1 MIVTILGGFIS
12 FALLILGLTAVANF
26 LFFPRLK
33 KIQPAQQPKM
43 SILIPA
49 RNETAVIGQTIHALL
64 SQTYA
69 NFELILLDDQSD
81 DGTGTTATQAAGG
94 DGRFRLISGT
104 PLPPGWLGK
113 NWACHQLSQAATG
126 DYLLFA
132 DADVRWAPGAVAA
145 LLALAQREQAD
156 LLTVWPTQHTETWAE
171 RLVVPLMS
179 FAILCYLPILP
190 VHYTNLPA
198 FAAANG
204 QCLLFRRGAYEQVG
218 GHTAVH
224 HNVIED
230 VALAKTIKSHG
241 LRLRMADGN
250 RLVSCRMYQN
260 WPEVRAGFA
269 KNILAG
275 HGGSAPFLLLSTIFH
290 WLVFLFPWV
299 WFAATL
305 NVWPLILGLGGVIL
319 RGGTAVF
326 THQRPLDAL
335 LMPVSVLLMTR
346 IAWQSIH
353 WQRKGTAEWK
363 GRRLDPHPN
372 PLPGREREPAPAPS
386 PSQGEGW
393 DGGEL

>member
-1 MIVTILGGFIS
+1 MTLTLFEEFIS
-12 FALLILGLTAVANF
+12 LALLILGMTAVSNF

-33 KIQPAQQPKM
+33 ATQLAHQPKL

-49 RNETAVIGQTIHALL
+49 RNEAAVIGQTIRALL
-64 SQTYA
+64 GQSYG

-81 DGTGTTATQAAGG
+81 DGTGAAATQAAHGNP
-94 DGRFRLISGT
+94 RFRLISGT

-113 NWACHQLSQAATG
+113 NWACHQLSQAATS

-132 DADVRWAPGAVAA
+132 DADVRWAPDALAA
-145 LLALAQREQAD
+145 LLALAQREQAG
-156 LLTVWPTQHTETWAE
+156 LLTVWPTQQTETWAE

-190 VHYTNLPA
+190 VHYTRWPA

-204 QCLLFRRGAYEQVG
+204 QCLLFRRAAYEKVG

-224 HNVIED
+224 NNVIED
-230 VALAKTIKSHG
+230 VALAKAIKSHR

-275 HGGSAPFLLLSTIFH
+275 HGGSVPFLLLSTLFH
-290 WLVFLFPWV
+290 WLVFLFPWL
-299 WFAATL
+299 WFAVTL
-305 NVWPLILGLGGVIL
+305 DVWLLVLGLAGVVL

-326 THQRPLDAL
+326 THQRLLDAIF
-335 LMPVSVLLMTR
+335 MPVSVLLMTR
-346 IAWQSIH
+346 IACQSIQ
-353 WQRKGTAEWK
+353 WQRHGTAEWK
-363 GRRLDPHPN
+363 GRRLGIRD
-372 PLPGREREPAPAPS
+372 
-386 PSQGEGW
+386 
-393 DGGEL
+393 

>member
-1 MIVTILGGFIS
+1 MFLTILGGFIS
-12 FALLILGLTAVANF
+12 FALLILGITAVSNF
-26 LFFPRLK
+26 FFFPRLK
-33 KIQPAQQPKM
+33 ATQPAQQPKL

-49 RNETAVIGQTIHALL
+49 RNETAVIGQTIRALL
-64 SQTYA
+64 GQTYR

-81 DGTGTTATQAAGG
+81 DGTGAIATQAANG
-94 DGRFRLISGT
+94 DPRFRMISGT

-126 DYLLFA
+126 QYLLFA
-132 DADVRWAPGAVAA
+132 DADVRWAPEALAA
-145 LLALAQREQAD
+145 LLALAQTGQAD
-156 LLTVWPTQHTETWAE
+156 LLTVWPTQQTETWPE

-204 QCLLFRRGAYEQVG
+204 QCLLFRRAAYEKVG

-224 HNVIED
+224 NNVIED
-230 VALAKTIKSHG
+230 VALAKAIKAHQ

-260 WPEVRAGFA
+260 WPEVRGGFA

-275 HGGSAPFLLLSTIFH
+275 HGSSVPFLLLSTVFH
-290 WLVFLFPWV
+290 WLLFLFPWL

-305 NVWPLILGLGGVIL
+305 DVWPLGLGMAGVIL

-363 GRRLDPHPN
+363 GRKLDPHPN
-372 PLPGREREPAPAPS
+372 PLPPREREPAPS

-393 DGGEL
+393 DGGRS

>member
-1 MIVTILGGFIS
+1 MFLTILGGFIS
-12 FALLILGLTAVANF
+12 LALAILGITAVSNF

-33 KIQPAQQPKM
+33 ATQPAAQPKL
-43 SILIPA
+43 SVLIPA
-49 RNETAVIGQTIHALL
+49 RNETAVIGQTIRALL
-64 SQTYA
+64 RQTYR

-81 DGTGTTATQAAGG
+81 DGTGAVATAAAN
-94 DGRFRLISGT
+94 DDARFRLLSGA

-126 DYLLFA
+126 EYLLFA
-132 DADVRWAPGAVAA
+132 DADVRWAPEALAA
-145 LLALAQREQAD
+145 LLALALSEQAD
-156 LLTVWPTQHTETWAE
+156 LLTVWPTQQTETWAE

-179 FAILCYLPILP
+179 LAILGYLPIVP

-224 HNVIED
+224 RNVIED

-250 RLVSCRMYQN
+250 RLVSCRMYQS

-275 HGGSAPFLLLSTIFH
+275 HGGSVPFLLLSTLFH
-290 WLVFLFPWV
+290 WLVFLFPWF
-299 WFAATL
+299 WFVATL
-305 NVWPLILGLGGVIL
+305 DYWPLGLGLAGVVL

-326 THQRPLDAL
+326 TRQRPLDAL
-335 LMPVSVLLMTR
+335 LMPLSVLLMSR
-346 IAWQSIH
+346 IAFQSIQ
-353 WQRKGTAEWK
+353 WQRRGTAEWK
-363 GRRLDPHPN
+363 GRILDPHPN
-372 PLPGREREPAPAPS
+372 PLPGRQREPAPAPS
-386 PSQGEGW
+386 PSQGEGR

>member
-1 MIVTILGGFIS
+1 MIVTLLGGFIS
-12 FALLILGLTAVANF
+12 FALLILGITAVANV

-33 KIQPAQQPKM
+33 ATQAAQQPRL

-145 LLALAQREQAD
+145 LLALAQGEQAD

-305 NVWPLILGLGGVIL
+305 NVWPLILGLGGGDFA
-319 RGGTAVF
+319 GGNGRFHPPT
-326 THQRPLDAL
+326 PPS
-335 LMPVSVLLMTR
+335 MPCSC
-346 IAWQSIH
+346 
-353 WQRKGTAEWK
+353 
-363 GRRLDPHPN
+363 
-372 PLPGREREPAPAPS
+372 PS
-386 PSQGEGW
+386 
-393 DGGEL
+393 LFC

>member
-1 MIVTILGGFIS
+1 MILTILGGFVS
-12 FALLILGLTAVANF
+12 LALLILGITAVSNF
-26 LFFPRLK
+26 IFFPRLK
-33 KIQPAQQPKM
+33 PTQHTTHPKL

-49 RNETAVIGQTIHALL
+49 RNETAVIDQTIRALL
-64 SQTYA
+64 QQTYP

-81 DGTGTTATQAAGG
+81 DGTGDTATKAANG
-94 DGRFRLISGT
+94 DTRFQLMTGT

-132 DADVRWAPGAVAA
+132 DADVCWAPEALAA
-145 LLALAQREQAD
+145 LVTRAQTEQAD
-156 LLTVWPTQHTETWAE
+156 LLTVWPTQQTETWAE

-190 VHYTNLPA
+190 VHFTHLPA

-204 QCLLFRRGAYEQVG
+204 QCLLFRRSAYEQIG
-218 GHTAVH
+218 GHTAVRN
-224 HNVIED
+224 NVIED
-230 VALAKTIKSHG
+230 VALAKAIKSHK

-260 WPEVRAGFA
+260 WPKVRAGFA

-275 HGGSAPFLLLSTIFH
+275 HGGSIPFLLLSTIFH
-290 WLVFLFPWV
+290 WLVFLFPWL
-299 WFAATL
+299 WFAASL
-305 NVWPLILGLGGVIL
+305 NMWPLVLGLAGVAL

-335 LMPVSVLLMTR
+335 LMPASVLLMTR
-346 IAWQSIH
+346 IAFQSIQ
-353 WQRKGTAEWK
+353 WQRRGTAEWK
-363 GRRLDPHPN
+363 GRKLDPHLN
-372 PLPGREREPAPAPS
+372 FPS
-386 PSQGEGW
+386 EKRLDTSVNMDQLLIEQN
-393 DGGEL
+393 ELIE

>member
-1 MIVTILGGFIS
+1 MILTILGGFTS
-12 FALLILGLTAVANF
+12 FALLILGITAVSNF

-33 KIQPAQQPKM
+33 ATQLAQQPKL

-49 RNETAVIGQTIHALL
+49 RNEAVVIGQTIRALL
-64 SQTYA
+64 AQTVT

-81 DGTGTTATQAAGG
+81 DGTGAIATQAANG
-94 DGRFRLISGT
+94 DARFRLLSGT

-126 DYLLFA
+126 EYLLFA
-132 DADVRWAPGAVAA
+132 DADVRWAPNALAA
-145 LLALAQREQAD
+145 LLALAQTEQAD
-156 LLTVWPTQHTETWAE
+156 LLTVWPTQQTETWPE

-204 QCLLFRRGAYEQVG
+204 QCLLFRREAYEKVG

-224 HNVIED
+224 NNVIED
-230 VALAKTIKSHG
+230 VALAKAIKAHK

-275 HGGSAPFLLLSTIFH
+275 HGNSIPFLLLSTVFH
-290 WLVFLFPWV
+290 WIIFLFPWL
-299 WFAATL
+299 WFATTL
-305 NVWPLILGLGGVIL
+305 DVWPLGLGLAGVVL

-335 LMPVSVLLMTR
+335 LMPISVLMMTR
-346 IAWQSIH
+346 IAFQSIQ
-353 WQRKGTAEWK
+353 WQRHGTAEWK
-363 GRRLDPHPN
+363 GRRLEIGD
-372 PLPGREREPAPAPS
+372 
-386 PSQGEGW
+386 
-393 DGGEL
+393 

>member
-1 MIVTILGGFIS
+1 MILTILGGFIL
-12 FALLILGLTAVANF
+12 FALLILGITAVSNF

-33 KIQPAQQPKM
+33 PTQPAQQPKL

-49 RNETAVIGQTIHALL
+49 RNETAVIGQTIRSLL
-64 SQTYA
+64 AQTIA

-81 DGTGTTATQAAGG
+81 DGTGAVATEAAG
-94 DGRFRLISGT
+94 DDARFKLISGK

-132 DADVRWAPGAVAA
+132 DADVRWAPEALAG
-145 LLALAQREQAD
+145 LLALAQSEQAD

-179 FAILCYLPILP
+179 FAIFCYLPILP
-190 VHYTNLPA
+190 VHFTNIPA

-204 QCLLFRRGAYEQVG
+204 QCLLFRREAYKKVG
-218 GHTAVH
+218 GHTAVRN
-224 HNVIED
+224 NVIED
-230 VALAKTIKSHG
+230 VALAKAIKAHQ

-260 WPEVRAGFA
+260 WPDVRAGFA

-275 HGGSAPFLLLSTIFH
+275 HGGSIPFLLLSTLFH
-290 WLVFLFPWV
+290 WLVFLFPWL
-299 WFAATL
+299 WFLVTL
-305 NVWPLILGLGGVIL
+305 DVWPLILGLGGVIL

-346 IAWQSIH
+346 IAWQSIQ
-353 WQRKGTAEWK
+353 WQRRGTAEWK
-363 GRRLDPHPN
+363 GRIL
-372 PLPGREREPAPAPS
+372 EKT
-386 PSQGEGW
+386 
-393 DGGEL
+393 

>member
-1 MIVTILGGFIS
+1 MLLTIFGGFIS
-12 FALLILGLTAVANF
+12 LALLILGITAVSNF

-33 KIQPAQQPKM
+33 ITQPTMQPKL

-49 RNETAVIGQTIHALL
+49 RNETAVIGHTIRALL
-64 SQTYA
+64 GQTYR

-81 DGTGTTATQAAGG
+81 DGTGASATQAANG
-94 DGRFRLISGT
+94 DERFRLLAGT

-132 DADVRWAPGAVAA
+132 DADVRWAPEALAA
-145 LLALAQREQAD
+145 LLALAEAEKSD
-156 LLTVWPTQHTETWAE
+156 LLTVWPTQQTETWPE

-204 QCLLFRRGAYEQVG
+204 QCLLFRREAYEKVG

-230 VALAKTIKSHG
+230 VALAKAIKAQK

-275 HGGSAPFLLLSTIFH
+275 HGNNIPFLLLSTLFH
-290 WLVFLFPWV
+290 WLLFIFPWL

-305 NVWPLILGLGGVIL
+305 NVWPLVLGLVGMIL
-319 RGGTAVF
+319 RAATAVF
-326 THQRPLDAL
+326 TRQRPHDAL
-335 LMPVSVLLMTR
+335 LMPLSVLLMSR
-346 IAWQSIH
+346 IAFQSIQ
-353 WQRKGTAEWK
+353 WQRRGTAEWK
-363 GRRLDPHPN
+363 GRRLEIGD
-372 PLPGREREPAPAPS
+372 
-386 PSQGEGW
+386 
-393 DGGEL
+393 

>member
-1 MIVTILGGFIS
+1 MLSTILGGFIS
-12 FALLILGLTAVANF
+12 FALLILGMTAVSNI
-26 LFFPRLK
+26 LLFPRLK
-33 KIQPAQQPKM
+33 AAQPAAQPKL

-49 RNETAVIGQTIHALL
+49 RNEAAVIGQTIRALL
-64 SQTYA
+64 KQTA
-69 NFELILLDDQSD
+69 TNFELILLDDQSD
-81 DGTGTTATQAAGG
+81 DGTGKIATQAAA
-94 DGRFRLISGT
+94 DDARFRLISGT
-104 PLPPGWLGK
+104 PLPSGWLGK

-132 DADVRWAPGAVAA
+132 DADVGWQPNALAA
-145 LLALAQREQAD
+145 LLTLAQTEQAD
-156 LLTVWPTQHTETWAE
+156 LLTVWPTQQTESWPE

-204 QCLLFRRGAYEQVG
+204 QCLLFRREAYEKIG

-224 HNVIED
+224 NNVIED
-230 VALAKTIKSHG
+230 VALAKTIKSHN

-250 RLVSCRMYQN
+250 RLVGCRMYQN
-260 WPEVRAGFA
+260 WPEVRAGFS

-275 HGGSAPFLLLSTIFH
+275 HGGSIPFLLLSTVFH
-290 WLVFLFPWV
+290 WLVFLVPWL

-305 NVWPLILGLGGVIL
+305 AVWPLVLGLAGVVL

-335 LMPVSVLLMTR
+335 LMPVSVLLMTC
-346 IAWQSIH
+346 IAFQSIQ
-353 WQRKGTAEWK
+353 WQRQGTAEWK
-363 GRRLDPHPN
+363 GRRLETGD
-372 PLPGREREPAPAPS
+372 
-386 PSQGEGW
+386 
-393 DGGEL
+393 

>member
-1 MIVTILGGFIS
+1 MFLTILGGIIS
-12 FALLILGLTAVANF
+12 LALAILGLTAVSNF
-26 LFFPRLK
+26 LLFPRLK
-33 KIQPAQQPKM
+33 PTQPAAQPKL

-49 RNETAVIGQTIHALL
+49 RNEMAVIGQTIRALL
-64 SQTYA
+64 QQTYP

-81 DGTGTTATQAAGG
+81 DGTGTTATEAANG
-94 DGRFRLISGT
+94 DARFRLLAGT

-132 DADVRWAPGAVAA
+132 DADVRWAPDALDA
-145 LLALAQREQAD
+145 LLALAQNEQAD

-190 VHYTNLPA
+190 VHFTTLPA

-204 QCLLFRRGAYEQVG
+204 QCLLFRRGAYEKVG
-218 GHTAVH
+218 GHTAVR

-230 VALAKTIKSHG
+230 VALAKAIKSHN

-275 HGGSAPFLLLSTIFH
+275 HGGSVPFLLLSTVFH
-290 WLVFLFPWV
+290 WLLFLFPWL

-305 NVWPLILGLGGVIL
+305 DAWPLGLGLAGVGL
-319 RGGTAVF
+319 RAGTAVF

-346 IAWQSIH
+346 IAWQSIQ
-353 WQRKGTAEWK
+353 WQRRGTAEWK
-363 GRRLDPHPN
+363 GRRLEIRD
-372 PLPGREREPAPAPS
+372 
-386 PSQGEGW
+386 
-393 DGGEL
+393 